1 MVTCLFKTK
10 DKAVD
15 EWIIEPIFAV
25 SVVAVFVVVITHNL
39 LESD

>member
-10 DKAVD
+10 IKTAVKR
-15 EWIIEPIFAV
+15 IIELKIAV
-25 SVVAVFVVVITHNL
+25 AEYAVFVVVITHNL

>member
-10 DKAVD
+10 IKTVGKR
-15 EWIIEPIFAV
+15 IIELKIAV
-25 SVVAVFVVVITHNL
+25 AESAVFVVVITHNL